1 MKRNIIAFVLCAM
14 SIATVS
20 ALSPIESARVLAEK
34 DIIVNHSTS
43 TMTTTGFVS
52 PSQFQSESLYRLND
66 ALMRQEALG
75 IIAKMVSLS
84 LRDGYVCRNYF

>member
-1 MKRNIIAFVLCAM
+1 MKQKIIGFIFCIMSVATTYAM
-14 SIATVS
+14 T
-20 ALSPIESARVLAEK
+20 PIESARVLAEK